1 MTSSAP
7 TAVILAAGRGTRMR
21 SRTPKVLHPVAG
33 KPMLEWVLDTA
44 RQAGCG
50 RLLVVVRPDS
60 DEIREHFKDAVDIE
74 WVLQPE
80 PKGTGHAVAVA
91 EPHVGA
97 HDQPDSTLLV
107 LSGDVPLVTV
117 ETLRR
122 LLEAAEAGWGSM
134 AVAELEQPGSL
145 GRVLSSDDGGQGH
158 GRSQG
163 HLSRIVEAAD
173 ASADELAVRRINAGL
188 YALPTGVLFEQL
200 RQLDTNNAQGELYL
214 TDAVTGAAAAGHPVA
229 LVDLDDPAE
238 AWGVNTRVE
247 LARVHQRLLA
257 RHAEALMLSGV
268 TVLDPERTTI
278 EPSVR
283 VGRDTVVHSG
293 VTLLGDTEVGEGCE
307 LHAGAWLRD
316 SRLADGV
323 EVLPYSVIEG
333 ANLDAGGRVGPFA
346 RLRPGAELG
355 PDVRI
360 GNFVEIKKSRLAR
373 GVKAGHLAYIGDA
386 EIGEET
392 NVGAGVVTCNYDGR
406 FKHKTTIGAEAF
418 IGSDTMLVAP
428 VTIGDR
434 ATTAA
439 GSTITQDVPDEHLGV
454 GRGRQRNVPGWRQ
467 RQEKKWRGE
476 ES

>member
-1 MTSSAP
+1 MSSSAP

-21 SRTPKVLHPVAG
+21 SQLPKVLHPVAG

-60 DEIREHFKDAVDIE
+60 DEIREHFRDAADIE

-91 EPHVGA
+91 EPHVGPGTA
-97 HDQPDSTLLV
+97 ADSTLLV

-117 ETLRR
+117 QTLRR

-145 GRVLSSDDGGQGH
+145 GRVLSTGDGQPGPE
-158 GRSQG
+158 

-173 ASADELAVRRINAGL
+173 AAPEELAVRCINAGL
-188 YALPTGVLFEQL
+188 YALPAGVLFEQL
-200 RQLDTNNAQGELYL
+200 RQLDTDNAQGELYL

-247 LARVHQRLLA
+247 LARVHQRLLR
-257 RHAEALMLSGV
+257 RHTEALMLSGV
-268 TVLDPERTTI
+268 TLLDPERTTI
-278 EPSVR
+278 EPCVR
-283 VGRDTVVHSG
+283 VGRDTVIHSG
-293 VTLLGDTEVGEGCE
+293 VTLLGDTEIGQGCE
-307 LHAGAWLRD
+307 LHAGVWLRD
-316 SRLADGV
+316 SRLADCV

-333 ANLDAGGRVGPFA
+333 AELDAGGRVGPFT

-360 GNFVEIKKSRLAR
+360 GNFVEVKKSRLAR

-428 VTIGDR
+428 VKVGDR

-439 GSTITQDVPDEHLGV
+439 GSTITQDVPEEHLGV